1 MTTRSKPLTLDVGGN
16 NNGAIAYSG
25 SNREDVTFI
34 AEDIRFIK
42 TDKIKIPASNNR
54 LLIWVFAPYL
64 ASITLFLFP
73 VALGRFTQIRNESE
87 DERKSKSALRVA
99 LKDLNSNENESL
111 SHISS
116 VMYKYFKSKLFLQT
130 ENLDPLIL
138 ENSLKGKVIL
148 ENSKSCFVRAEERL
162 IVGIDIE
169 DLIQIGMYG
178 LVTAAQNYVV
188 KEGVSFASYAGIRIR
203 GEIVDH
209 LRRNSNLCRT
219 TIQMQQKYNVSFEKL
234 SRQLQRE
241 PKNSEIAKDMGLEAS
256 ELDNWEQAFA
266 ANTHQSLDT
275 VYDEFSIWFA
285 TKEQNP
291 EEELT
296 DTELRENLINAL
308 KTLPEREAL
317 LIQLYYVNCRYNGFV
332 RNFLI

>member
-1 MTTRSKPLTLDVGGN
+1 MDIK
-16 NNGAIAYSG
+16 AYSESTKDINSLIEKNMG
-25 SNREDVTFI
+25 LVRKI
-34 AEDIRFIK
+34 A
-42 TDKIKIPASNNR
+42 
-54 LLIWVFAPYL
+54 WHMH
-64 ASITLFLFP
+64 
-73 VALGRFTQIRNESE
+73 GRV
-87 DERKSKSALRVA
+87 KSAV
-99 LKDLNSNENESL
+99 
-111 SHISS
+111 
-116 VMYKYFKSKLFLQT
+116 
-130 ENLDPLIL
+130 
-138 ENSLKGKVIL
+138 
-148 ENSKSCFVRAEERL
+148 
-162 IVGIDIE
+162 DIE

-188 KEGVSFASYAGIRIR
+188 KEGVSFSSYASIRIR

-219 TIQMQQKYNVSFEKL
+219 TIQMQQKYKSSVEVL

-241 PKNSEIAKDMGLEAS
+241 PNNDEIAVEMGLKTT
-256 ELDNWEQAFA
+256 ELDSWEQAFA

-296 DTELRENLINAL
+296 DTELRETLVDAL

-317 LIQLYYVNCRYNGFV
+317 LIQLYYVEELNVYEIAEVLDITTGRVSQIKKNAISRLREYIKKIN
-332 RNFLI
+332 